1 MFYDNDAVVA
11 DDQARAL
18 MKEPFCELDGPIN
31 RLQSSA
37 SLRAS

>member
-18 MKEPFCELDGPIN
+18 MKEPFELDGPIN